1 LIEISNSSSDQANSA
16 EKGETTRNCSPK
28 CEIETIVIED
38 SQEDPILEQSSS
50 DQNSDF
56 KRKAETTSILG
67 KRPRVSADTSSVDE
81 QWIDLLG
88 DNCDADPSIL
98 SPASSSEFS
107 SSNSHESPIAVKD
120 SLLGRFMKRQRVN
133 SAATRHEFSFM
144 PTVKPSN
151 LHDNINI
158 KTDPIQACKAPLS
171 SKPSMPSQKT
181 DRARDLKASFKINSK

>member
-1 LIEISNSSSDQANSA
+1 MIEISNSSSDIANKSA
-16 EKGETTRNCSPK
+16 DKAETTRNCSPK
-28 CEIETIVIED
+28 CETETIVIED
-38 SQEDPILEQSSS
+38 SQEDLILEQSNS
-50 DQNSDF
+50 DQNSDLR
-56 KRKAETTSILG
+56 RKAETTSILG

-88 DNCDADPSIL
+88 DNCDADPSML

-107 SSNSHESPIAVKD
+107 QSNNHESPISVKD

-151 LHDNINI
+151 LHDNIDI
-158 KTDPIQACKAPLS
+158 KADPLQTCKAPLS
-171 SKPSMPSQKT
+171 SKP
-181 DRARDLKASFKINSK
+181 